1 MIKTLQKHG
10 NSRALVFDK
19 SMMEQLGI
27 TDESQLEVTI
37 VGGKLTVVPTHI
49 GVGEERVAA
58 SIANMR
64 RNYDDMLKR
73 LAK

>member
-19 SMMEQLGI
+19 SMMDQLGI
-27 TDESQLEVTI
+27 TDDSQLEVTI
-37 VGGKLTVVPTHI
+37 IGGKLSVVPTNI
-49 GVGEERVAA
+49 GIGEERVKA
-58 SIANMR
+58 SIAKMR
-64 RNYDDMLKR
+64 LNYDDMLKR